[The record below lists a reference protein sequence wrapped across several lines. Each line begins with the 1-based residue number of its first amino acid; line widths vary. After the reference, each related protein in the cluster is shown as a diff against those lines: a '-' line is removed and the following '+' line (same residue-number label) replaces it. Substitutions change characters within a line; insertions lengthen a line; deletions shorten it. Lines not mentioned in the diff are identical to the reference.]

1 MRIPFVYERGFHTH
15 HWLRKQT
22 HGIIQQTYT
31 NDINVYINALILY
44 LTLHS
49 AVQERLTKQI
59 AQAIVEAVQ
68 PHGVA
73 VVVEGT

>member
-1 MRIPFVYERGFHTH
+1 MGSYNNKH
-15 HWLRKQT
+15 
-22 HGIIQQTYT
+22 T
-31 NDINVYINALILY
+31 NDINVYINALMLY